1 MNINDI
7 HNVILFYLNKA
18 QQGFVTHQEIDE
30 VLDRAQMT
38 LFDQYHTNP
47 KQAVNAPVENYG
59 NSQRIDD
66 ALSPFKQKYTF
77 NSIATPSGVIT
88 LPVNYQHLIA
98 LYTSVYNSQLG
109 RNVYSAVQV
118 LAEDELIERLE
129 SQVIPISADDPV
141 AIMNSNNLIQLFPEV
156 ASTGAV
162 YYFKRP
168 AVPVFGYTQVGR
180 AITYNPLTSTQ
191 LEWRDQDINN
201 IIVIALQYY
210 GLNMKSQDI
219 MQFGQV
225 KEAQGQ

>member
-7 HNVILFYLNKA
+7 HNVILFYINKE
-18 QQGFVTHQEIDE
+18 QQGFVTHEEIDE

-38 LFDQYHTNP
+38 LFNQYHTNP
-47 KQAVNAPVENYG
+47 KIPANTQIELYG
-59 NSQRIDD
+59 DSQRIDD
-66 ALSPFKQKYTF
+66 ALSPFKAKYTF
-77 NSIATPSGVIT
+77 NAGASPSGVIT
-88 LPVNYQHLIA
+88 LPANYQHLIA
-98 LYTSVYNSQLG
+98 LYTTVYNSTLG

-168 AVPVFGYTQVGR
+168 AVPVFGYTQSGR
-180 AITYNPLTSTQ
+180 TITYNAGTSTQ

-210 GLNMKSQDI
+210 GLNMKAQDI
-219 MQFGQV
+219 VQFGQV